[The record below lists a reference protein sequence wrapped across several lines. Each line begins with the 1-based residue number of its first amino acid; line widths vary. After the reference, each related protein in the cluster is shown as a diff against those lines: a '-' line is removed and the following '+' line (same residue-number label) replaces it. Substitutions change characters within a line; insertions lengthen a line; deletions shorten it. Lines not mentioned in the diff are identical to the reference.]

1 MNAVYNYRLV
11 ALSVAIAICAAYAAL
26 DLAGRVT
33 ASDRR
38 LRAVWLFGG
47 ASAMGFGIWAM
58 HYIGMLALIMSVP
71 MFYHVPTVLLS
82 LLAAITAAAV
92 ALYTVSRSH
101 MTAKDSVFGSL
112 AMGGAIAAMH
122 FIGFTHATGR
132 PLAREPTFQ
141 CSKTSEKNSSTRV
154 YEENFA
160 TLKH

>member
-58 HYIGMLALIMSVP
+58 HYLGMLALIMSVP
-71 MFYHVPTVLLS
+71 MSYHVRTVLLS
-82 LLAAITAAAV
+82 LLAATPPEAV
-92 ALYTVSRSH
+92 ALSPLGRSH
-101 MTAKDSVFGSL
+101 MTA
-112 AMGGAIAAMH
+112 
-122 FIGFTHATGR
+122 
-132 PLAREPTFQ
+132 
-141 CSKTSEKNSSTRV
+141 
-154 YEENFA
+154 
-160 TLKH
+160 